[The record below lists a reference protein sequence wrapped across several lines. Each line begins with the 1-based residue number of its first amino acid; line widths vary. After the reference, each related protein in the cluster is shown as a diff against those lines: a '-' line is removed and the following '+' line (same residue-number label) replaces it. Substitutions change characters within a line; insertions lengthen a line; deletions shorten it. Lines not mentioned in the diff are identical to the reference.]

1 MPAERVS
8 MRKIRDVLRLT
19 HALGMSRRLVGE
31 ATGIGKTAVGEYVRR
46 AAVAGLSWPIPDEI
60 DDAEL
65 ERRLFP
71 PATTASCTA
80 RTEPDWSHIHAELK
94 RRGVTL
100 ALLWQEYR
108 AEHAQGYAYSW
119 FCERYSDWRKCISP
133 TMRQTHLAGE
143 KLFVD
148 WAGDTMPVFDPTT
161 GEEHR
166 AHIFVAALGASNY
179 TYAEARW
186 TETLPDWIG
195 AHVNALA
202 AIGGVPKAFVPDN
215 LKAGI
220 TKPSRYEPGINR
232 TYQDLADHYGCVVLP
247 ARVMKP
253 RDKAKVEVAVQIVQR
268 FVLAKLRNRRF
279 FSLAEL
285 NAAIRDCV
293 TAINA
298 KVMRRIGKSRNELLE
313 TLDRPALNA
322 LPTRPTAM
330 RNGSGP
336 ASRPIITSR
345 SPDHYY
351 SVPSKLIREIVE
363 ARITSATVEI
373 FHKGQRVASHAFSA
387 VRNRHTTI
395 TEHMPSAHRRYAEW
409 TPQRMMS
416 EAAKIG
422 PATIALFEAIMK
434 AKPHP
439 EQGFRSC
446 LGIVGL
452 ARSYGVRA
460 RRGRERGA
468 ATTSA
473 RPPTARSPRSSS
485 MGSTKPTQPKAPDG
499 PPIRHGNIRGS
510 WLLPL
515 TQRTRRNPAGK
526 CKPKRRHD
534 AHASH
539 RRTPDRARAHRHGQ
553 GAGGTTQAARH
564 GRTRLRGA
572 ARTDGRPRGDRAREQ
587 AAGQPIEVRRACA
600 RSAVVED
607 VDMKAPRGLDKAL
620 FAKLAAGDWI
630 ARHQN
635 LIIMRSDRHRQK
647 LACLCAW
654 PQGLPRRSLRPLSSR
669 AKAVRC
675 PGTRTRRRPSCPA
688 AQEPG
693 ARRTADPRRLGP
705 RHAHARSGSRHP

>member
-1 MPAERVS
+1 MPAERMS
-8 MRKIRDVLRLT
+8 MRKIREALRLT

-71 PATTASCTA
+71 PATTASCTT
-80 RTEPDWSHIHAELK
+80 RTEPDWPHIHAELK

-119 FCERYSDWRKCISP
+119 FCERHSDWRKRISA

-195 AHVNALA
+195 AHVNALT

-268 FVLAKLRNRRF
+268 IVLAKLRHRRF

-322 LPTRPTAM
+322 LPNAAYCYAEWKRARVAPDYHIEVA
-330 RNGSGP
+330 
-336 ASRPIITSR
+336 
-345 SPDHYY
+345 DHYY
-351 SVPSKLIREIVE
+351 SVPSKLIREMVE
-363 ARITSATVEI
+363 ARITSATVEV

-387 VRNRHTTI
+387 VRSRHTTI

-409 TPQRMMS
+409 TPQRMMR
-416 EAAKIG
+416 EAASIG
-422 PATIALFEAIMK
+422 PAAIALVEAIMK

-446 LGIVGL
+446 LGIMRLV
-452 ARSYGVRA
+452 RTYGSERVEA
-460 RRGRERGA
+460 ASRRGNDIG
-468 ATTSA
+468 ATTY
-473 RPPTARSPRSSS
+473 
-485 MGSTKPTQPKAPDG
+485 GSIKSILQNGLDKAYANSKAPDG
-499 PPIRHGNIRGS
+499 PPIRHANIRG
-510 WLLPL
+510 
-515 TQRTRRNPAGK
+515 
-526 CKPKRRHD
+526 
-534 AHASH
+534 
-539 RRTPDRARAHRHGQ
+539 
-553 GAGGTTQAARH
+553 
-564 GRTRLRGA
+564 RGYY
-572 ARTDGRPRGDRAREQ
+572 
-587 AAGQPIEVRRACA
+587 
-600 RSAVVED
+600 
-607 VDMKAPRGLDKAL
+607 
-620 FAKLAAGDWI
+620 
-630 ARHQN
+630 H
-635 LIIMRSDRHRQK
+635 
-647 LACLCAW
+647 
-654 PQGLPRRSLRPLSSR
+654 
-669 AKAVRC
+669 
-675 PGTRTRRRPSCPA
+675 
-688 AQEPG
+688 
-693 ARRTADPRRLGP
+693 
-705 RHAHARSGSRHP
+705 

>member
-1 MPAERVS
+1 

-46 AAVAGLSWPIPDEI
+46 AAVAGLGWPIPDEI

-71 PATTASCTA
+71 PPDAASSTS
-80 RTEPDWSHIHAELK
+80 RIEPDWSYNHSELK

-119 FCERYSDWRKCISP
+119 FCERYSDWRNCISP

-161 GEEHR
+161 GEEYC
-166 AHIFVAALGASNY
+166 AHIFIAALGASNY

-195 AHVNALA
+195 AHVNAFA
-202 AIGGVPKAFVPDN
+202 AIGGVSKVLVPDN

-253 RDKAKVEVAVQIVQR
+253 RDKAKAEVAVQIVQR
-268 FVLAKLRNRRF
+268 FVLARLRNRRF

-285 NAAIRDCV
+285 NSAIRDCV

-298 KVMRRIGKSRNELLE
+298 KVMRRVGKSRNELLE
-313 TLDRPALNA
+313 TIDRPALTA
-322 LPTRPTAM
+322 LPTTPYSYAEWKRA
-330 RNGSGP
+330 RV
-336 ASRPIITSR
+336 ARDYHIEVA
-345 SPDHYY
+345 DHYY
-351 SVPSKLIREIVE
+351 SVPSKLIREMVE

-373 FHKGQRVASHAFSA
+373 FHKGQRIASHAFSA
-387 VRNRHTTI
+387 DRNRHTTI

-409 TPQRMMS
+409 TPAKMMS

-422 PATIALFEAIMK
+422 PAAIVLVEAIMK

-446 LGIVGL
+446 LGIISLV
-452 ARSYGVRA
+452 RTYGSERVEA
-460 RRGRERGA
+460 ASRRGNDIG
-468 ATTSA
+468 ATTY
-473 RPPTARSPRSSS
+473 
-485 MGSTKPTQPKAPDG
+485 GSIKSILQNGLDKAYADQKAPDG
-499 PPIRHGNIRGS
+499 PPIRHANIRG
-510 WLLPL
+510 
-515 TQRTRRNPAGK
+515 
-526 CKPKRRHD
+526 
-534 AHASH
+534 
-539 RRTPDRARAHRHGQ
+539 
-553 GAGGTTQAARH
+553 
-564 GRTRLRGA
+564 RGYY
-572 ARTDGRPRGDRAREQ
+572 
-587 AAGQPIEVRRACA
+587 
-600 RSAVVED
+600 
-607 VDMKAPRGLDKAL
+607 
-620 FAKLAAGDWI
+620 
-630 ARHQN
+630 H
-635 LIIMRSDRHRQK
+635 
-647 LACLCAW
+647 
-654 PQGLPRRSLRPLSSR
+654 
-669 AKAVRC
+669 
-675 PGTRTRRRPSCPA
+675 
-688 AQEPG
+688 
-693 ARRTADPRRLGP
+693 
-705 RHAHARSGSRHP
+705 

>member
-8 MRKIRDVLRLT
+8 MRKIREVLRLT

-46 AAVAGLSWPIPDEI
+46 AALAGQSWPIPDEI

-71 PATTASCTA
+71 PPEARSSTS
-80 RTEPDWSHIHAELK
+80 RTEPDWSYNHAELK

-119 FCERYSDWRKCISP
+119 FCERYSDWRKRISP

-161 GEEHR
+161 GEEYCT
-166 AHIFVAALGASNY
+166 HIFIAALGASNY

-195 AHVNALA
+195 AHVNAFI
-202 AIGGVPKAFVPDN
+202 AIGGVSKALVPDN

-268 FVLAKLRNRRF
+268 FVLAKLRHRRF

-293 TAINA
+293 AAINT
-298 KVMRRIGKSRNELLE
+298 KVMRHVGKSRNELLE
-313 TLDRPALNA
+313 TIDRPALNA
-322 LPTRPTAM
+322 LPTTPYSYAEWKRARVAPDYHIEVA
-330 RNGSGP
+330 
-336 ASRPIITSR
+336 
-345 SPDHYY
+345 DHYY
-351 SVPSKLIREIVE
+351 SVPSKLIREMVE

-373 FHKGQRVASHAFSA
+373 FHKGQRIASHAFSP

-409 TPQRMMS
+409 TPAKMMS
-416 EAAKIG
+416 EAALIG
-422 PATIALFEAIMK
+422 PAAIALVEAIMK

-446 LGIVGL
+446 LGIISLV
-452 ARSYGVRA
+452 RTYGSERVEA
-460 RRGRERGA
+460 ASRRGNDIG
-468 ATTSA
+468 ATTYGSIKSILQNGLDKA
-473 RPPTARSPRSSS
+473 YASS
-485 MGSTKPTQPKAPDG
+485 KAPDG
-499 PPIRHGNIRGS
+499 PPIRHANIRG
-510 WLLPL
+510 
-515 TQRTRRNPAGK
+515 
-526 CKPKRRHD
+526 
-534 AHASH
+534 
-539 RRTPDRARAHRHGQ
+539 
-553 GAGGTTQAARH
+553 
-564 GRTRLRGA
+564 RGYY
-572 ARTDGRPRGDRAREQ
+572 
-587 AAGQPIEVRRACA
+587 
-600 RSAVVED
+600 
-607 VDMKAPRGLDKAL
+607 
-620 FAKLAAGDWI
+620 
-630 ARHQN
+630 H
-635 LIIMRSDRHRQK
+635 
-647 LACLCAW
+647 
-654 PQGLPRRSLRPLSSR
+654 
-669 AKAVRC
+669 
-675 PGTRTRRRPSCPA
+675 
-688 AQEPG
+688 
-693 ARRTADPRRLGP
+693 
-705 RHAHARSGSRHP
+705 